1 MPVFS
6 RACVGLRK
14 SKQLNKLG
22 GAYIAVNPLPSL
34 RVSDYPASLALAL
47 LALLVLSGCAT
58 PQPGSDAKTGA
69 PVDAGLQTS
78 QFDPL
83 EHCKALAY
91 TQQEACI
98 QQVAVQGHYPA
109 LCDQLDAKARA
120 KCLLDIALDARDPT
134 TCQGI
139 KNGPTMDSCFKTV
152 ALLTKKF
159 APCASM
165 SSLSAQDV
173 FSKNDCYVGV
183 ARSTQ
188 DAAGCAYITNEVT
201 DQDGFHYHR
210 DQCYWQVFDQTHDQ
224 SLCVKFL
231 DPVKAAACAEQ
242 AGKPGASQA

>member
-1 MPVFS
+1 M
-6 RACVGLRK
+6 
-14 SKQLNKLG
+14 
-22 GAYIAVNPLPSL
+22 AYIVVKPLSSL
-34 RVSDYPASLALAL
+34 RVSLYPACLVLALA
-47 LALLVLSGCAT
+47 ALLVLSGCAT
-58 PQPGSDAKTGA
+58 PLSGPDSTKGPS
-69 PVDAGLQTS
+69 VEAGLQTS

-109 LCDQLDAKARA
+109 LCDQLDAKTRA

-134 TCQGI
+134 ICQGI
-139 KNGPTMDSCFKTV
+139 KNAPTADSCFKTV

-165 SSLSAQDV
+165 TSLSAQDV
-173 FSKNDCYVGV
+173 YSKNDCYVGV

-188 DAAGCAYITNEVT
+188 DATGCAYITNEVT
-201 DQDGFHYHR
+201 DKDGFHYHR
-210 DQCYWQVFDQTHDQ
+210 DQCYWQVFDQTQDQ

-242 AGKPGASQA
+242 GGKAGAAKA